1 MKKKIILSFSM
12 ILICAG
18 MIFLVKGFQE
28 KAAAVPQAG
37 TETSQKAEAAA
48 QTAEAAQAS
57 GTTKTADKAAS
68 VTGSSNADASSN
80 SGTAGKS
87 TTAGKNSGTNTN
99 ATSVSS
105 GSKSPA
111 AAKPV
116 QKASNNFVVYDSA
129 SGAYLT
135 SLSVEFSSGDSVADV
150 TMKALNG
157 DYRAAGSGDSIYF
170 SKIMG
175 ISEKSAG
182 ALSGW
187 CFYVNGQKPGLSAGS
202 YKLKSGDVVEWKFL
216 KDGTNN

>member
-1 MKKKIILSFSM
+1 MKKKIILSFFM

-18 MIFLVKGFQE
+18 LIFLVKGFQE
-28 KAAAVPQAG
+28 KAAVVPQAVNPTAHKSDETAKT
-37 TETSQKAEAAA
+37 TE
-48 QTAEAAQAS
+48 
-57 GTTKTADKAAS
+57 TADKSVSTTDAS
-68 VTGSSNADASSN
+68 GTGSSNADASAN
-80 SGTAGKS
+80 SGTGVKS
-87 TTAGKNSGTNTN
+87 STGSLDSGTNTN
-99 ATSVSS
+99 PAS
-105 GSKSPA
+105 GSSESSSSAVTETEK
-111 AAKPV
+111 KP
-116 QKASNNFVVYDSA
+116 SNNFIVYDSA
-129 SGAYLT
+129 RGVTLT
-135 SLSVEFSSGDSVADV
+135 SLAVDISDGDSVADV